1 MMKSCRI
8 KKTYLKTGVKLK
20 LFERKTRVLKIKV
33 SKIIWKLEFWK
44 LNLRIGILEIK
55 SERNWNFEN
64 YLRIGVLKVKFENW
78 SFGN

>member
-33 SKIIWKLEFWK
+33 SKIIWKLDFWK
-44 LNLRIGILEIK
+44 LNLRIGILGIK
-55 SERNWNFEN
+55 FERNWNFEN
-64 YLRIGVLKVKFENW
+64 YLRIGVLKINVERN
-78 SFGN
+78 